1 GQRAVGELLRCPVAR
16 WLERNSRRRQE
27 AVRLELLEETGDLLA
42 FDLRQAKSEGG
53 PAFSNVHPDRHDGVH
68 LDRGPRDF
76 TVSLSEVNVTRREQ
90 TAVDEAG
97 EEKGRSRDHL
107 LDVHV
112 AAVLA
117 GRDRPQARRGPA
129 RKDRKSTRLNSSHV
143 SISYAVFCLKKKR

>member
-1 GQRAVGELLRCPVAR
+1 
-16 WLERNSRRRQE
+16 
-27 AVRLELLEETGDLLA
+27 
-42 FDLRQAKSEGG
+42 
-53 PAFSNVHPDRHDGVH
+53 HPDRHDGVH

-117 GRDRPQARRGPA
+117 VRDRPQASRGPA
-129 RKDRKSTRLNSSHV
+129 RKPTDHTTDADRTVRGPSAQTRG
-143 SISYAVFCLKKKR
+143 CDPQP